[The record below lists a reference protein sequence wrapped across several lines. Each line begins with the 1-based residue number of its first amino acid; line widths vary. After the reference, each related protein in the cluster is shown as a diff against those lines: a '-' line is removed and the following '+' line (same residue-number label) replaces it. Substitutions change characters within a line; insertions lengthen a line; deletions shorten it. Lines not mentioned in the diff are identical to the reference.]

1 MKIKLTDNIWVDT
14 PLAIAEILL
23 KNVIFLPEMYVYFK
37 GYRDRSMYNKLI
49 FSTIKICMNGENV
62 RL

>member
-1 MKIKLTDNIWVDT
+1 MDT

-37 GYRDRSMYNKLI
+37 GYRDRSMYDKLI
-49 FSTIKICMNGENV
+49 FPTIKVCMNGGHG

>member
-1 MKIKLTDNIWVDT
+1 MWVDT

-23 KNVIFLPEMYVYFK
+23 KIVIFLPEMYVYFK